1 MIPKLP
7 DPRELADA
15 VKEDA
20 GREHLE
26 PAAVEKDFHL
36 TRLVWALGEKL
47 EQKLL
52 LKGGTC
58 LSKVDLGYHR
68 MSEDADFVLPWS
80 SSLKSKGTNARA
92 TNLVRDALMELA
104 PKLEMKLQQ
113 PDGEHFDRKSH
124 VLWTLHYQGSF
135 PPSSLVVEASLR
147 PMLREPRRVGLRQL
161 LTGTLAAPYSGA
173 YCWALAEDEVRAEKV
188 RAAFTREEPEIR
200 DFYDLELLRRA
211 GKDLAGKEFVALIDA
226 KLGELSV
233 KPLRQQ
239 PRSFGLGP
247 ERIDHLTGPG
257 MVRLT
262 SVVRA
267 NEQAFDLP
275 AMLAAFNTLWGK
287 Q

>member
-36 TRLVWALGEKL
+36 TRLIWALGEKL

-80 SSLKSKGTNARA
+80 SSLKNKGTNARA

-104 PKLEMKLQQ
+104 PKLEMKVQQ
-113 PDGEHFDRKSH
+113 LDLRAM
-124 VLWTLHYQGSF
+124 
-135 PPSSLVVEASLR
+135 LV
-147 PMLREPRRVGLRQL
+147 
-161 LTGTLAAPYSGA
+161 
-173 YCWALAEDEVRAEKV
+173 
-188 RAAFTREEPEIR
+188 
-200 DFYDLELLRRA
+200 
-211 GKDLAGKEFVALIDA
+211 
-226 KLGELSV
+226 
-233 KPLRQQ
+233 
-239 PRSFGLGP
+239 
-247 ERIDHLTGPG
+247 
-257 MVRLT
+257 
-262 SVVRA
+262 
-267 NEQAFDLP
+267 AFD
-275 AMLAAFNTLWGK
+275 ALWGK
-287 Q
+287 H